1 MSSDQRFT
9 RITSTGQVQTV
20 AGGSTAIG
28 PARIQS
34 IKAKGNAS
42 GQLTLRDSAD
52 NSGTIL
58 FLAHFGTE
66 GLDIYVA
73 GNGNR
78 FETSVHATISGTGS
92 VTLGYT
98 G

>member
-28 PARIQS
+28 PSRITYIQC
-34 IKAKGNAS
+34 KGHAS

-52 NSGTIL
+52 
-58 FLAHFGTE
+58 
-66 GLDIYVA
+66 D
-73 GNGNR
+73 
-78 FETSVHATISGTGS
+78 
-92 VTLGYT
+92 
-98 G
+98 